1 MTTNMDRHSMSLQ
14 DFELFKGNVK
24 NRIKTDGQLS
34 FIRSTLLSNEIE
46 KLWNEENALCSLY
59 LPSMVDYLS
68 RLNSI
73 PRYSKYDY
81 IRSNKMEKVIY
92 PLSLKTYSLVM
103 NVNESNIIQNAI
115 PEFLIHN
122 IVEGDVFNVQ

>member
-1 MTTNMDRHSMSLQ
+1 MTINTDKHSISLQ

-24 NRIKTDGQLS
+24 NRIKSDGQLS
-34 FIRSTLLSNEIE
+34 FIQHTLLSNEIE

-59 LPSMVDYLS
+59 LLSMVDYLS
-68 RLNSI
+68 RLNEI

-81 IRSNKMEKVIY
+81 IRSHKMEKVVY
-92 PLSLKTYSLVM
+92 PLSLKTYSFVM
-103 NVNESNIIQNAI
+103 NVNESSISQNAI
-115 PEFLIHN
+115 PEFLVHN